1 MVLVELI
8 YLVVVP
14 CPVPNIFLRLQTPYL
29 QRIKSSRTC
38 CSPQAAQGLVM
49 DCWSTLLDLLEKGSA
64 TLEAGLLV
72 ASAFGKLT
80 SSFPFLFFICSQSFV
95 SELVLAS
102 LFVV

>member
-49 DCWSTLLDLLEKGSA
+49 DCWSTLLDLLEKRQCHARGW
-64 TLEAGLLV
+64 TAGCICLRQ
-72 ASAFGKLT
+72 ADKFISIY
-80 SSFPFLFFICSQSFV
+80 FLH
-95 SELVLAS
+95 
-102 LFVV
+102 LFSVFRK